1 MGAKKAWL
9 DLGAVVVLIASPT
22 RVVLIMDRSFVN
34 PKWKLPGGGIEIA
47 DQNVVNAAV
56 REAQEETG
64 ILLSRERVILHSV
77 HRRVD
82 GVYYPHLCV
91 ALVTEEELDTRRR
104 VGNEDGHPVKVQ
116 AFARMTALTT
126 TNMLER
132 HKIFLQ
138 IGLATH

>member
-1 MGAKKAWL
+1 MGVKKARL
-9 DLGAVVVLIASPT
+9 DLGAVMILIASPT

-34 PKWKLPGGGIEIA
+34 PQWKLPGGSIEMA
-47 DQNVVNAAV
+47 DQNVINAAV

-64 ILLSRERVILHSV
+64 ILLYRERIILHSV

-91 ALVTEEELDTRRR
+91 ALVTEAELDTRRKT
-104 VGNEDGHPVKVQ
+104 GNENGHPIKVQ
-116 AFARMTALTT
+116 AFARMTALTA

-132 HKIFLQ
+132 HRIFLK